1 MTTDKPRKYLF
12 DEVLFFGRNLDEY
25 VQMFDLDLEGLRGR
39 EILDCPGGP
48 SPFAGEAEQHGISVV
63 ACDPMY
69 GGTAD
74 ELEALTLRQI
84 EDVDRV
90 QSQLVHLFDEPQGVA
105 ERKALRLV
113 SLKKF
118 IADFRRFENCGKK
131 EERYRAESLP
141 HLPFSDRQFDL
152 VLSGNLLFLYAG
164 ESSGGML
171 TDSRFDF
178 DFHLSAILEL
188 ARVSKN
194 DARIYPL
201 NGPNDSN
208 HPYLQCVVDALR
220 QRGMVA
226 NVVPVPYRD
235 IKDAHHMLQ
244 VLRATT
250 NRSPQTI
257 RQEAQPVSH
266 R

>member
-1 MTTDKPRKYLF
+1 MTTDKPGKYLF

-25 VQMFDLDLEGLRGR
+25 VKMFNLDLEELRGL

-48 SPFAGEAEQHGISVV
+48 SPFAGEAEQYGVRVV

-69 GGTAD
+69 GGSAD

-113 SLKKF
+113 SLGKF
-118 IADFRRFENCGKK
+118 IEDFRQFEQSGRKA
-131 EERYRAESLP
+131 ERYLPESLP
-141 HLPFSDRQFDL
+141 RLPFADRQFDY
-152 VLSGNLLFLYAG
+152 VLSGNLLFLYAD
-164 ESSGGML
+164 EDNGGML

-178 DFHLSAILEL
+178 DFHLNSILEL

-201 NGPNDSN
+201 NGPNDSH
-208 HPYLQCVVDALR
+208 HPYLQRVVDALKE
-220 QRGMVA
+220 RGLVA
-226 NVVPVPYRD
+226 NVVPVSYRD
-235 IKDAHHMLQ
+235 VKDAHHMLQ
-244 VLRATT
+244 VF
-250 NRSPQTI
+250 SP
-257 RQEAQPVSH
+257 RG
-266 R
+266 

>member
-1 MTTDKPRKYLF
+1 MTTDKPQKYLF
-12 DEVLFFGRNLDEY
+12 DKVLFFGRNLDEC
-25 VQMFDLDLEGLRGR
+25 VKMFNLDLETLRGR

-48 SPFAGEAEQHGISVV
+48 SPFAGEAEQHGVRVV

-90 QSQLVHLFDEPQGVA
+90 QSPLVHLFDEPQGVA
-105 ERKALRLV
+105 ARKALRLV
-113 SLKKF
+113 SLKQF
-118 IADFRRFENCGKK
+118 IEDFRRFENSGGK

-141 HLPFSDRQFDL
+141 HLPFNDRQFDH
-152 VLSGNLLFLYAG
+152 VLSGNFLFLYAG

-188 ARVSKN
+188 ACVSKD

-208 HPYLQCVVDALR
+208 HSYLQRIVDALEE
-220 QRGMVA
+220 RGLVA

-235 IKDAHHMLQ
+235 VKDAHQMLQ
-244 VLRATT
+244 VFAR
-250 NRSPQTI
+250 ND
-257 RQEAQPVSH
+257 
-266 R
+266 